1 MYKVKEIA
9 DGMIV
14 WKGNTV
20 IGIKG
25 LTLPEMFN
33 DCDCV
38 KLLGNAFDYSLAP
51 SNKYT
56 EEQLAFINKAE
67 TEWAEGED
75 DEEIDHESEY
85 GIKYSEDEDV
95 PLTDLLSQ
103 SIPDDDLPF

>member
-1 MYKVKEIA
+1 MYKVKYIA

-38 KLLGNAFDYSLAP
+38 KLPGNAFDYSLSP

-67 TEWAEGED
+67 AEWADG
-75 DEEIDHESEY
+75 DEEIDHEPEY
-85 GIKYSEDEDV
+85 GIKYGEDEDI
-95 PLTDLLSQ
+95 PLMDLFGQ

>member
-1 MYKVKEIA
+1 MYKVWQIA

-14 WKGNTV
+14 WKGNAV
-20 IGIKG
+20 VGIKG

-33 DCDCV
+33 DCDCI
-38 KLLGNAFDYSLAP
+38 KLPGNAFDYSLAP

-67 TEWAEGED
+67 ADWAED
-75 DEEIDHESEY
+75 DEELDHEPEY

-95 PLTDLLSQ
+95 PLMDLFSQ

>member
-25 LTLPEMFN
+25 MTLPEIFDN
-33 DCDCV
+33 CDCV
-38 KLLGNAFDYSLAP
+38 KLPGNTFDYSLAP

-56 EEQLAFINKAE
+56 EEQLTFINKAE
-67 TEWAEGED
+67 VELAED
-75 DEEIDHESEY
+75 DEEIDHEPEY

-95 PLTDLLSQ
+95 PLMDLFSQ